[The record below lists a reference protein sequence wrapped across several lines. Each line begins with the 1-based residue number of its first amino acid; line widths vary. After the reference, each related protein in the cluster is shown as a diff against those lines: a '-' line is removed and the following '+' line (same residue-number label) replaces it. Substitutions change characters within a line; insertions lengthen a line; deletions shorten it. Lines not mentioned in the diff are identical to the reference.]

1 MKHENLNVPM
11 SIVISGVEGKTY
23 WDIVVNKAKM
33 GFVLM
38 SYHYLQ
44 SKKGDFLKERIEEN
58 PHVKVFI
65 DSGAHTF
72 LTNEKYLDM
81 PNEFWEDYL
90 EKYTAWLI
98 KNKDYIFAC
107 ANLDLEAIVGNELV
121 DEWNDKYFKKVEEA
135 GIQVC
140 YIWHSPRGEIGW
152 EEMCRKHSYIGLSIQ
167 NDTDTT
173 LQKLMKKIKV
183 AQKYNTR
190 VHGMALTKTDILVRV
205 PFFSADSSVD
215 GDSKV
220 LVRYKTKNPT
230 VPYKVELL
238 SIKELYDRNLENEFR
253 TFDFETRVPYKDV
266 EVLTVDNN
274 NKTIWGSLYG
284 VVKHLVKK
292 PTVKLRVQG
301 GKDVICTT
309 DHSIITMNDNGELVE
324 TKADSLKVGDYVLS
338 TKINNAFKDNNDK
351 NALWINNKQYKMTDN
366 ALQTYGLWI
375 GDGHISENY
384 VGFSCLNDAE
394 CVKPIKSFMDRKG
407 NKIVR
412 SKSNNVDGRV
422 HSVDLVRQFKDLDLV
437 GKSHSK
443 KIPSWVFSLSERQI
457 GQFLK
462 GYFSADGT
470 APCELSTVSKELK
483 DGVVTLLEMM
493 GIYTSVSYR
502 PSHKFIKDNKT
513 YQAKE
518 SWKIT
523 VKDVNSLKLFKEK
536 VGFLQK
542 YKMDK
547 LEAYINSKEPRQA
560 RREEKPSNIKVD
572 VDGLTFLKIKSIEPI
587 ANGEDLVEVYDLSVK
602 DYERFFANG
611 ILVHNTTWLVGQQYG
626 ELNWFDGRKMRRL
639 GKTEWRRN
647 YKTKLLKEPFNADWD
662 RLINGMGGKG
672 DTYELLRLNLVA
684 YKLVEEHIRKRNFS
698 KMYWMK
704 GGENNS
710 LMPVSHKSTTEL
722 NLNLP
727 PYEWYVDE
735 EEKYPDLDKYLNSMG
750 ISPNDFSREESV
762 NILFFYFL
770 LLQDTEN
777 HIDEFEDDILTSYA
791 SQLSNSVISSR
802 DEAIQFLT
810 TYYRE
815 NALGIRNDFKGEN
828 SVLAP
833 KEREIYVE
841 EDEFATIDLSS
852 SDIEHGLGIDV
863 NKDDMPE
870 ITLLDEELRKQD
882 IMPVRDSKGRFIKG
896 QKKVRKPKNIYSDKM
911 PVLNCN
917 TCYKAGDCE
926 MYKPG
931 YVCAYKKMFKRFN
944 TRNMDDI
951 IDAMTSM
958 ANYNLERMSRAMMFE
973 TMDGGM
979 VTAEVTGLIDQ
990 NMRIL
995 NQIKDLQ
1002 NSRAVVS
1009 QRKVI
1014 REDGTEETVTH
1025 LNVNP
1030 QEGGIL
1036 SKIFGMS
1043 KSNEEEDKDKYID
1056 VDYKE

>member
-1 MKHENLNVPM
+1 MKHHNLNVPM

-44 SKKGDFLKERIEEN
+44 SKKGGFLKERIEEN

-72 LTNEKYLDM
+72 LTNDKFLDM
-81 PNEFWEDYL
+81 PKEFWEDYL
-90 EKYTAWLI
+90 EKYTEWLI

-135 GIQVC
+135 GIEVC
-140 YIWHSPRGEIGW
+140 YIWHSPRGETGW
-152 EEMCRKHSYIGLSIQ
+152 EEMCKKHSYIGLSIQ

-205 PFFSADSSVD
+205 PFFSADS
-215 GDSKV
+215 
-220 LVRYKTKNPT
+220 
-230 VPYKVELL
+230 
-238 SIKELYDRNLENEFR
+238 
-253 TFDFETRVPYKDV
+253 
-266 EVLTVDNN
+266 
-274 NKTIWGSLYG
+274 
-284 VVKHLVKK
+284 
-292 PTVKLRVQG
+292 
-301 GKDVICTT
+301 
-309 DHSIITMNDNGELVE
+309 
-324 TKADSLKVGDYVLS
+324 
-338 TKINNAFKDNNDK
+338 
-351 NALWINNKQYKMTDN
+351 
-366 ALQTYGLWI
+366 
-375 GDGHISENY
+375 
-384 VGFSCLNDAE
+384 
-394 CVKPIKSFMDRKG
+394 
-407 NKIVR
+407 
-412 SKSNNVDGRV
+412 
-422 HSVDLVRQFKDLDLV
+422 
-437 GKSHSK
+437 
-443 KIPSWVFSLSERQI
+443 
-457 GQFLK
+457 
-462 GYFSADGT
+462 
-470 APCELSTVSKELK
+470 
-483 DGVVTLLEMM
+483 
-493 GIYTSVSYR
+493 
-502 PSHKFIKDNKT
+502 
-513 YQAKE
+513 
-518 SWKIT
+518 
-523 VKDVNSLKLFKEK
+523 
-536 VGFLQK
+536 
-542 YKMDK
+542 
-547 LEAYINSKEPRQA
+547 
-560 RREEKPSNIKVD
+560 
-572 VDGLTFLKIKSIEPI
+572 
-587 ANGEDLVEVYDLSVK
+587 
-602 DYERFFANG
+602 
-611 ILVHNTTWLVGQQYG
+611 TTWLVGQQYG

-639 GKTEWRRN
+639 GKTEWQRN

-662 RLINGMGGKG
+662 RLMTGMGGKG
-672 DTYELLRLNLVA
+672 DTYELLRLNLIA

-698 KMYWMK
+698 KMYWM
-704 GGENNS
+704 GGGNSVSLLNNN
-710 LMPVSHKSTTEL
+710 HKDTNEL
-722 NLNLP
+722 NLDLP
-727 PYEWYVDE
+727 PYEWYTDE
-735 EEKYPDLDKYLNSMG
+735 EEKYPDLEKYLNNVG

-770 LLQDTEN
+770 LLKDTEN
-777 HIDEFEDDILTSYA
+777 HIYDFEDEILTTYA
-791 SQLSNSVISSR
+791 SQLSNSVISSK
-802 DEAIQFLT
+802 DEAIEFLRN
-810 TYYRE
+810 YYRD

-833 KEREIYVE
+833 REREIYIE
-841 EDEFATIDLSS
+841 EEEFATIDLSS
-852 SDIEHGLGIDV
+852 NDIEVGLGIDV

-870 ITLLDEELRKQD
+870 VTLLDEELKKQD
-882 IMPVRDSKGRFIKG
+882 IVPVRDSKGRFIKG

-951 IDAMTSM
+951 VDAMTSM

-995 NQIKDLQ
+995 NQIKELQ
-1002 NSRAVVS
+1002 QSKAIVS
-1009 QRKVI
+1009 QKRVI
-1014 REDGTEETVTH
+1014 REDGTEETVTQ

-1030 QEGGIL
+1030 QGEGIL

-1043 KSNEEEDKDKYID
+1043 KANDADDKDKYVD

>member
-152 EEMCRKHSYIGLSIQ
+152 EEMCKKHSYIGLSIQ

-190 VHGMALTKTDILVRV
+190 VHGMALTKTDILVRI
-205 PFFSADSSVD
+205 PFFSADS
-215 GDSKV
+215 
-220 LVRYKTKNPT
+220 
-230 VPYKVELL
+230 
-238 SIKELYDRNLENEFR
+238 
-253 TFDFETRVPYKDV
+253 
-266 EVLTVDNN
+266 
-274 NKTIWGSLYG
+274 
-284 VVKHLVKK
+284 
-292 PTVKLRVQG
+292 
-301 GKDVICTT
+301 
-309 DHSIITMNDNGELVE
+309 
-324 TKADSLKVGDYVLS
+324 
-338 TKINNAFKDNNDK
+338 
-351 NALWINNKQYKMTDN
+351 
-366 ALQTYGLWI
+366 
-375 GDGHISENY
+375 
-384 VGFSCLNDAE
+384 
-394 CVKPIKSFMDRKG
+394 
-407 NKIVR
+407 
-412 SKSNNVDGRV
+412 
-422 HSVDLVRQFKDLDLV
+422 
-437 GKSHSK
+437 
-443 KIPSWVFSLSERQI
+443 
-457 GQFLK
+457 
-462 GYFSADGT
+462 
-470 APCELSTVSKELK
+470 
-483 DGVVTLLEMM
+483 
-493 GIYTSVSYR
+493 
-502 PSHKFIKDNKT
+502 
-513 YQAKE
+513 
-518 SWKIT
+518 
-523 VKDVNSLKLFKEK
+523 
-536 VGFLQK
+536 
-542 YKMDK
+542 
-547 LEAYINSKEPRQA
+547 
-560 RREEKPSNIKVD
+560 
-572 VDGLTFLKIKSIEPI
+572 
-587 ANGEDLVEVYDLSVK
+587 
-602 DYERFFANG
+602 
-611 ILVHNTTWLVGQQYG
+611 TTWLVGQQYG
-626 ELNWFDGRKMRRL
+626 ELNWFDGRRMRRL
-639 GKTEWRRN
+639 SKKEWQRN

-662 RLINGMGGKG
+662 RLMNGMGGKG

-704 GGENNS
+704 GEENNS
-710 LMPVSHKSTTEL
+710 LVPMSHKSTTEL

-735 EEKYPDLDKYLNSMG
+735 EEKYPDLDKYLNSVG